1 MISRLNNAYT
11 NPAFPYIGKR
21 FPSTI
26 NGPYSMNR
34 LGSLSVKPLWI
45 NTKYRV
51 TQNVKNKLRAIQII

>member
-1 MISRLNNAYT
+1 MISRLDTIYN

-34 LGSLSVKPLWI
+34 LGLLSVKPNWI
-45 NTKYRV
+45 DTKYRV
-51 TQNVKNKLRAIQII
+51 NQNVKNKLRTIQSI

>member
-21 FPSTI
+21 YPSTI

-34 LGSLSVKPLWI
+34 LGLLSVKPNWI
-45 NTKYRV
+45 DTKYTV
-51 TQNVKNKLRAIQII
+51 NQNVKNKLRMIQTI